1 MEDALTEL
9 LKDATAGDPITGI
22 KWTNKTLRKLSR
34 QLKRRGMPVSYGT
47 VRRLLRERGYRLR
60 VNRKRLSKKFS
71 PQRDRQMRY
80 VAKVRNAF
88 LKAGN
93 PVISV
98 DTKERELIGNFK
110 NAGRAWR
117 QTALEVLQ
125 DDYPSLAEGV
135 AIPYGIYDV
144 THNHGWVMVGT
155 SHQTPAFAIAA
166 IRRWWL
172 VRGQVLFPHAHEL
185 LIEADGGGANSYRSG
200 LWHWGL
206 QQLADE
212 FGLMITVTHLPT
224 GASKWNLIE
233 HRLFAFISKNWAGHP
248 LVSYETILKYIRTTE
263 TQTGLRCQA
272 YLDRKVY
279 QTGLKI
285 TPDQKAQLNM
295 TRHRVLPKWNYTLK
309 PHAQC

>member
-1 MEDALTEL
+1 MEAALTEL

-22 KWTNKTLRKLSR
+22 NWTNKTLRQLSR
-34 QLKRRGMPVSYGT
+34 QLARRGMPVSYGT
-47 VRRLLRERGYRLR
+47 VRRLLRKRGYRLR
-60 VNRKRLSKKFS
+60 VNRKRLSKTAH
-71 PQRDRQMRY
+71 PLRDRQMRY

-88 LKAGN
+88 LRAGN

-98 DTKERELIGNFK
+98 DTKQRELIGNFK
-110 NAGRAWR
+110 NAGRTWR
-117 QTALEVLQ
+117 QTAQEVLQ

-144 THNHGWVMVGT
+144 AHNHGWVMVGT

-172 VRGQVLFPHAHEL
+172 GRGRILFPHAQEL
-185 LIEADGGGANSYRSG
+185 LIEADAGGANGYRSV

-212 FGLMITVTHLPT
+212 FGLSITVTHLPT

-233 HRLFAFISKNWAGHP
+233 HRLFAFISKNWAGQP
-248 LVSYETILKYIRTTE
+248 LVSYETILKFIRTTK
-263 TQTGLRCQA
+263 TQMGLQCQA

-279 QTGLKI
+279 PTGAKL
-285 TPDQKAQLNM
+285 TLHQKSQINM
-295 TRHRVLPKWNYTLK
+295 TRHRILPKWNYTIK
-309 PHAQC
+309 PQTHC